1 MRSRHVLAFACLS
14 TLAAC
19 AQQQPAPAIA
29 DVATA
34 APATPVATV
43 PGQQGAA
50 QQDAAP
56 ASGSA
61 GQRAQVCQSPRL
73 GRYRTGT
80 SPVALMA
87 VSNDGGW
94 CGKGLTR
101 NQGYPFTGGSVV
113 DQPQH
118 GEARIRHLANRTLV
132 EYRPNPGYNG
142 DDAFTVELTPGNGR
156 YPFQVSVQP

>member
-1 MRSRHVLAFACLS
+1 MWSRHVLALACLS

-19 AQQQPAPAIA
+19 AQQRPAPAVA
-29 DVATA
+29 DATA
-34 APATPVATV
+34 ATPAASMMAAS
-43 PGQQGAA
+43 GQQGTA
-50 QQDAAP
+50 QQGAVSAP
-56 ASGSA
+56 GSA

-73 GRYRTGT
+73 GRHRTGN
-80 SPVALMA
+80 SPVVLMT

-101 NQGYPFTGGSVV
+101 NQGYPFTGGNVV

-118 GEARIRHLANRTLV
+118 GEARIRHLTNRTLI

-142 DDAFTVELTPGNGR
+142 DDSFTVELTPGNGR